1 MQTPAAE
8 FTTAR
13 KVRFGADVRTSE
25 GERGTVTDVVVDP
38 TTGAAISAG
47 IRFGLFGRA
56 VYASFGHLVVASE
69 DGIELDVPRSA
80 LEAAPRDGV
89 RLTSSTQVALDGKR
103 VGKLA
108 HITFDGA
115 TREPL
120 RIVIDRGIAGEE
132 VASAQALTK
141 VGSAA
146 LELSSGRNGSGPEL
160 TPFRS
165 DSDLRMDVRQAI
177 EGYPRMRVDIAG
189 VNIQAV
195 DGVIWLRGNVSSEL
209 NRRLAEDLT
218 RGVEGVAELHNLLI
232 ADSDLAASVSSALA
246 RDPATAE
253 ERIGVYPSLG
263 RVHLRGLVRTAA
275 ARETAARVAA
285 AVHGAREV
293 MNELR
298 VDPNA
303 TVLPVLAGVTGNEDR
318 VPGGD

>member
-1 MQTPAAE
+1 METPGAE
-8 FTTAR
+8 FATAR
-13 KVRFGADVRTSE
+13 KVRFGADARTSE

-38 TTGAAISAG
+38 VTGAAISVG

-69 DGIELDVPRSA
+69 DGIELDVPRSE
-80 LEAAPRDGV
+80 LEAAPPDGA
-89 RLTSSTQVALDGKR
+89 RLTSSTLVSLDGKR
-103 VGKLA
+103 IGKLA
-108 HITFDGA
+108 HITFDGV
-115 TREPL
+115 TCEPL
-120 RIVIDRGIAGEE
+120 RIVIDHGIAGEV
-132 VASAQALTK
+132 VASAKALTK

-146 LELSSGRNGSGPEL
+146 LEITSGRNGASPEL

-177 EGYPRMRVDIAG
+177 ERYPRMRVDVAG

-195 DGVIWLRGNVSSEL
+195 DGVIWLRGHVSSEL
-209 NRRLAEDLT
+209 NRRLAEDLS

-232 ADSDLAASVSSALA
+232 ADSDLAASISSALA
-246 RDPATAE
+246 HDLATAE

-275 ARETAARVAA
+275 ARETAARIAA
-285 AVHGAREV
+285 ANHGAREV
-293 MNELR
+293 INELR

-303 TVLPVLAGVTGNEDR
+303 TVLPVLAGVTGDVDL